1 MKAKRFITNT
11 ACHILLAV
19 LSVIWVLPIF
29 YVILTSFRAEGG
41 SYKSYIWPRG
51 FTLDNYKE
59 LILGINSKIQGGT
72 SIDFTRW
79 FLNTLIIA
87 IFSTV
92 LSAFFVLCVS
102 YVMSRL
108 RFKMRKPFMNIA
120 LILGMF
126 PGFMSMIAVYYILKG
141 LGLLETGVLKQVSLV
156 LVYSGGAGLGFYMAK
171 GFFDTISKSID
182 EAAYIDG
189 ATKWDTFIRIT
200 IPLSK
205 PIITYTLITAF
216 MGPWVDY
223 IFAKVIMGNDTPYY
237 TIAIGLWTMLE
248 QEYVE
253 YYYTQFY
260 AGCVLISIPIAI
272 LFLLT
277 QKCYAE
283 GVAGAVKG

>member
-1 MKAKRFITNT
+1 M
-11 ACHILLAV
+11 
-19 LSVIWVLPIF
+19 
-29 YVILTSFRAEGG
+29 
-41 SYKSYIWPRG
+41 
-51 FTLDNYKE
+51 
-59 LILGINSKIQGGT
+59 
-72 SIDFTRW
+72 
-79 FLNTLIIA
+79 NTLIIA
-87 IFSTV
+87 IFSTL

-108 RFKMRKPFMNIA
+108 RFKMRKTFMNIA
-120 LILGMF
+120 LVLGMF

-141 LGLLETGVLKQVSLV
+141 LGLLETGVLKQVALV

-171 GFFDTISKSID
+171 GFFDTIPKTID

-189 ATKWDTFIRIT
+189 ATKWDTFVKIT
-200 IPLSK
+200 VPLSK

-223 IFAKVIMGNDTPYY
+223 IFAKVIMGNETPYY

-260 AGCVLISIPIAI
+260 AGCVIISIPIAI

-277 QKCYAE
+277 QKCYVE
-283 GVAGAVKG
+283 GVSGAVKG

>member
-1 MKAKRFITNT
+1 MKTKKLITNT

-29 YVILTSFRAEGG
+29 YVILTSFRKEGG

-51 FTLDNYKE
+51 FTLDNY
-59 LILGINSKIQGGT
+59 INLFNGNS
-72 SIDFTRW
+72 SINFTRW
-79 FLNTLIIA
+79 FTNTFVIA
-87 IFSTV
+87 IFSTI

-108 RFKMRKPFMNIA
+108 RFKMRKKFMNIA

-171 GFFDTISKSID
+171 GFFDTIPKSID

-205 PIITYTLITAF
+205 PIITYTLITTF

-223 IFAKVIMGNDTPYY
+223 IFAKVIMGNETPYY

-248 QEYVE
+248 QEFVE

-260 AGCVLISIPIAI
+260 AGCVIISIPIAI

-277 QKCYAE
+277 QKCYVE
-283 GVAGAVKG
+283 GVSGAVKG

>member
-1 MKAKRFITNT
+1 MKRKRILTDT
-11 ACHILLAV
+11 ACHILLAI

-51 FTLDNYKE
+51 FTFDNYLNLFNGNE
-59 LILGINSKIQGGT
+59 IIN
-72 SIDFTRW
+72 FNRW
-79 FLNTLIIA
+79 FLNTLVIS
-87 IFSTV
+87 IFSTI
-92 LSAFFVLCVS
+92 LAAFFVLCVS
-102 YVMSRL
+102 YVLSRL
-108 RFKMRKPFMNIA
+108 RFRMRKPLMNIA

-126 PGFMSMIAVYYILKG
+126 PGFMSMIAIYYILKG
-141 LGLLETGVLKQVSLV
+141 LGFLETGTLKQVALV

-171 GFFDTISKSID
+171 GFFDTIPRTID

-189 ATKWDTFIRIT
+189 ATKWDVFTKIT

-205 PIITYTLITAF
+205 PIITYTLITSF

-223 IFAKVIMGNDTPYY
+223 IFAKVIMGNDIQHY

-248 QEYVE
+248 KEYVE

-260 AGCVLISIPIAI
+260 AGCVLISIPLAI

-277 QKCYAE
+277 QKCYVE
-283 GVAGAVKG
+283 GVSGAVKG